1 MTALKKPENRSI
13 AGAVLMLLIVPLLA
27 GLMACMPVPIGDPER
42 SRIDPEIS
50 GVWFLETDDG
60 FDALYQLRPYD
71 KRTWL
76 MIGVPLNEGDAYE
89 GEPLSLETTEDAIAA
104 LEALDIGDEGISADS
119 TIMFKVWLAKL
130 GGQVFMTWEMLGG
143 FDADGFEVPGIW
155 YVLRVEK
162 QGKDRIE
169 LFWVNGEHDAFA
181 GLEQPEEDRHGHEF
195 PRDIRRKW
203 ERALRK
209 VAKNIDDEDL
219 YAGRFVL
226 QRVPESL
233 LDDADA
239 LFDEVIEVD

>member
-1 MTALKKPENRSI
+1 VKKPENRSI
-13 AGAVLMLLIVPLLA
+13 AGALLMILIVPLFA

-76 MIGVPLNEGDAYE
+76 MIGVPLNEGDAYK
-89 GEPLSLETTEDAIAA
+89 GEPLGINTIDDAIAA
-104 LEALDIGDEGISADS
+104 LEAHDIGDEGITADA
-119 TIMFKVWLAKL
+119 TRMFKVWLAKIR
-130 GGQVFMTWEMLGG
+130 GQVFMTWEMVGG
-143 FDADGFEVPGIW
+143 FDEDGFEAPEIW
-155 YVLRVEK
+155 YVFRVEK

-169 LFWVNGEHDAFA
+169 LFMVNADHETFE
-181 GLEQPEEDRHGHEF
+181 GLEEPDGDYHGYNY
-195 PRDIRRKW
+195 PRDVRRKW

-209 VAKNIDDEDL
+209 VAKNIDDEEL
-219 YAGRFVL
+219 YLGPWVL

-239 LFDEVIEVD
+239 LFEEVLAVD